1 MNLLDEVNKVGY
13 VSRSVPFKGTDLK
26 EEILKLKKEKNAVIL
41 AHYYV
46 DAEIQDLADFLGDS
60 LALAQAAEKTD
71 ADMIVFCGVH
81 FMGETAKI
89 LNPHKKVV
97 IPDFNAGCSLAD
109 SAPKEEF
116 AAFKAHYPEAVVV
129 SYINCTADIKAMTD
143 IICTSSNA
151 LKVVESIPADKQIIF
166 APDANLGRYVAKKT
180 GRDLI
185 LWDGA
190 CIVHIDI
197 SLEKLKK
204 VKEENPN
211 ALLIAHPEC
220 KEVILSQADFVG
232 STTALLNFVKD
243 SDCQEFIVATEAGIL
258 HKMKESVPNKKI
270 IPAPAN
276 EKNTCACS
284 ECPYMKMNTLE
295 KLYNAMF
302 YELPEIQVA
311 EDVREPAL
319 KALKAM
325 LDISK

>member
-1 MNLLDEVNKVGY
+1 MTKEEEVARIGY
-13 VSRSVPFKGTDLK
+13 LSRSAPKHEDLK
-26 EEILKLKKEKNAVIL
+26 AEILKLKKEKNAVIL

-46 DAEIQDLADFLGDS
+46 DAEIQDLADFVGDS
-60 LALAQAAEKTD
+60 LGLAQAAESTT

-89 LNPHKKVV
+89 LNPNKKVV
-97 IPDFNAGCSLAD
+97 LPDLNAGCSLAD
-109 SAPKEEF
+109 SAPKEKF
-116 AAFKAHYPEAVVV
+116 AAFKGRHPNAVVV
-129 SYINCTADIKAMTD
+129 SYINCTAEIKAMTD

-151 LKVVESIPADKQIIF
+151 VKIVNSIPPDKEIIF

-185 LWDGA
+185 LWNGA

-204 VKEENPN
+204 CKAENPN

-220 KEVILSQADFVG
+220 KEVILSMADYVG
-232 STTALLNFVKD
+232 STTGLLKFVEE
-243 SDCQEFIVATEAGIL
+243 SDCKEFIVATEAGIM
-258 HKMKESVPNKKI
+258 HKMKLAVPHKKI

-276 EKNTCACS
+276 EQNSCACS
-284 ECPYMKMNTLE
+284 ECPYMKMNTME
-295 KLYNAMF
+295 KLYNCMY

-311 EDVREPAL
+311 EEVRIPAL
-319 KALKAM
+319 KAVRAM
-325 LDISK
+325 LEISK